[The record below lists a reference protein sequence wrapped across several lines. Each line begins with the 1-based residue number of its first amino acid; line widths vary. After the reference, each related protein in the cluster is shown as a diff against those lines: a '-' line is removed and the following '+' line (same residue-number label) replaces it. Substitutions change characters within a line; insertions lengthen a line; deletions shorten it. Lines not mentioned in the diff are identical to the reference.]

1 MRDLEP
7 GTLPSGVDEGL
18 VPSPQPTTAL
28 APGRSRAS
36 MPARLIRGKVGGV
49 MEGMSTA
56 LRAFF
61 TRRLN
66 RTTVYLSAALLGLV
80 MAVVFIGGM
89 IVANQITG
97 L

>member
-1 MRDLEP
+1 
-7 GTLPSGVDEGL
+7 
-18 VPSPQPTTAL
+18 
-28 APGRSRAS
+28 
-36 MPARLIRGKVGGV
+36 

>member
-1 MRDLEP
+1 
-7 GTLPSGVDEGL
+7 
-18 VPSPQPTTAL
+18 
-28 APGRSRAS
+28 

-61 TRRLN
+61 TRRLDP
-66 RTTVYLSAALLGLV
+66 TTFCSYAALLGLV
-80 MAVVFIGGM
+80 MAVVVIGGL
-89 IVANQITG
+89 IVANQIRG